1 MFLIECFLKETSPA
15 KRKCGEG
22 VGIARVRLG
31 NRTYHTWLSVVSC
44 QTASGFGVLHSCQQ
58 ASRAWG
64 NTQAKTLDPTGR
76 VRYLLTKNT
85 PLCIIRTN
93 MAHGIFITGTGTEI
107 GKTVIAGGLA
117 ASLKQSGTNV
127 GVMKPISSGDTA
139 DAQFLKHAAQ
149 VDDALS
155 SINPIYLRHPLAPS
169 VAARIENREIDLPCI
184 ETAFAALQ
192 QKYDF
197 VIVEGVGGIAVPIQD
212 DFLVAHL
219 ISRLQLPV
227 LIVAEAGL
235 GTLNHTLLTVAFAQQ
250 FGLQIAG
257 IVLNRLSPEA
267 AGLAEATNPVE
278 IEKLTNIPVIGV
290 VPYEKR
296 LDTAYPDPVFL
307 ADFMNQHIAWRKLGI
322 L

>member
-1 MFLIECFLKETSPA
+1 MNVCDFCLRSGAVT
-15 KRKCGEG
+15 
-22 VGIARVRLG
+22 
-31 NRTYHTWLSVVSC
+31 NRTYQPWWSAVSY
-44 QTASGFGVLHSCQQ
+44 QLRV
-58 ASRAWG
+58 G
-64 NTQAKTLDPTGR
+64 NRSSLLQEK
-76 VRYLLTKNT
+76 VRYFLTKNASLYIVRNT
-85 PLCIIRTN
+85 

-107 GKTVIAGGLA
+107 GKTVIAGGFA

-127 GVMKPISSGDTA
+127 GVMKPISTGDTA
-139 DAQFLKHAAQ
+139 DAQFLKHAAD
-149 VDDALS
+149 VDDELP

-169 VAARIENREIDLPCI
+169 VAARIENREIDLSCI
-184 ETAFAALQ
+184 ETAFTALQ

-197 VIVEGVGGIAVPIQD
+197 VIVEGVGGIAVPIRD

-219 ISRLQLPV
+219 ISRLQLPI

-250 FGLQIAG
+250 FGLQIVG
-257 IVLNRLSPEA
+257 IVLNRRSPET

-278 IEKLTNIPVIGV
+278 IEKLTGIPVIGV

-296 LDTAYPDPVFL
+296 LDTAYPDPAFL
-307 ADFMNQHIAWRKLGI
+307 ADFVNQHIAWRKLGI

>member
-1 MFLIECFLKETSPA
+1 
-15 KRKCGEG
+15 
-22 VGIARVRLG
+22 
-31 NRTYHTWLSVVSC
+31 
-44 QTASGFGVLHSCQQ
+44 
-58 ASRAWG
+58 
-64 NTQAKTLDPTGR
+64 
-76 VRYLLTKNT
+76 
-85 PLCIIRTN
+85 

-117 ASLKQSGTNV
+117 AALKHAGTNV
-127 GVMKPISSGDTA
+127 GVMKPIGSGDTA
-139 DAQFLKHAAQ
+139 DAQFLKHAAH
-149 VDDALS
+149 VDDELAA
-155 SINPIYLRHPLAPS
+155 INPIYLRHPLAPS
-169 VAARIENREIDLPCI
+169 VAARIENREIDLSCI

-197 VIVEGVGGIAVPIQD
+197 VIVEGVGGIAVPLRD
-212 DFLVAHL
+212 DFLVVHL
-219 ISRLQLPV
+219 IHQLRLPI
-227 LIVAEAGL
+227 LIVAAAGL

-257 IVLNRLSPEA
+257 IVLNRHTPAA

-278 IEKLTNIPVIGV
+278 IEKLTDIPVIGV

-296 LDTAYPDPVFL
+296 LDTDQPDPAFL

>member
-1 MFLIECFLKETSPA
+1 M
-15 KRKCGEG
+15 
-22 VGIARVRLG
+22 V
-31 NRTYHTWLSVVSC
+31 
-44 QTASGFGVLHSCQQ
+44 Q
-58 ASRAWG
+58 
-64 NTQAKTLDPTGR
+64 
-76 VRYLLTKNT
+76 
-85 PLCIIRTN
+85 
-93 MAHGIFITGTGTEI
+93 GIFITGTGTEI

-117 ASLKQSGTNV
+117 AAFKQFGTNV

-149 VDDALS
+149 VDDELA
-155 SINPIYLRHPLAPS
+155 SINPIYLRQPLAPS
-169 VAARIENREIDLPCI
+169 VAARMENRDIDLPGI

-219 ISRLQLPV
+219 ISRLRLPI

-250 FGLQIAG
+250 FALQIAG
-257 IVLNRLSPEA
+257 IVLNKLSAEPS
-267 AGLAEATNPVE
+267 GLAEATNPVE
-278 IEKLTNIPVIGV
+278 IEKLTGIPVVGV

-296 LDTAYPDPVFL
+296 LDTAYPDVTFL
-307 ADFMNQHIAWRKLGI
+307 AEFMNQHIAWRKLGI